1 MKGRPVTALTNAAL
15 AVILIVL
22 SVVCFF
28 PAAGPASGVEARVF
42 RSGSSQNGVSLM
54 VNVYEG
60 TEEVYEM
67 LDCFGRYGARVTFFL
82 GGCWADDNVEC
93 VRAIAAAGHEIGS
106 HGYFHLDHAS
116 LGYEDNVREIAT
128 SVEFLSL
135 VLGSPVTL
143 FAPPSGAY
151 SDETVLAAE
160 RMGLKTILWSKDTID
175 WRDADSALVLRRA
188 QEAEGGDFV
197 LMHPKKHTVAA
208 LPRILEGYRARGLS
222 VIPVG
227 ENLQASENP

>member
-1 MKGRPVTALTNAAL
+1 MKGRKITALTNAAL
-15 AVILIVL
+15 AVILIAL

-28 PAAGPASGVEARVF
+28 PAADPASGVEERIF
-42 RSGSSQNGVSLM
+42 RSGGKKDGVSLM

-60 TEEVYEM
+60 REEVYEM
-67 LDCFGRYGARVTFFL
+67 LEIFARYDARITFFL

-93 VRAIAAAGHEIGS
+93 VRAIAAAGHEVGS

-116 LGYEDNVREIAT
+116 LGYEENVREIAA

-135 VLGSPVTL
+135 ATGSPIEL

-151 SDETVLAAE
+151 SDETVRAAE
-160 RMGLKTILWSKDTID
+160 SMGLKTILWSKDTID
-175 WRDADSALVLRRA
+175 WRDEDSELVFRRA
-188 QEAEGGDFV
+188 AAAEGGDLV

-208 LPRILEGYRARGLS
+208 LPRILEEYRARGLI

-227 ENLQASENP
+227 ENLQASEIP